1 MEIGS
6 VYNSGASFA
15 ERNPFTTPV
24 SSYNKAYMAY
34 GVNKI
39 GRNEPRE
46 EGNLSKLSQ
55 QGEQNGKKLGK
66 FQDGF
71 KQEECQ
77 TCKERRYVDGSDDS
91 GVSFQTPTKI
101 PKASAMAAV
110 RGHEQEHVVRNRDKA
125 EREGKEIVSQS
136 VTIHTGV
143 CPECGETFVSGG
155 TTRTTTRGDNSEK
168 FRVGEGGKGAP
179 VGSTLDTVA

>member
-39 GRNEPRE
+39 GREQE
-46 EGNLSKLSQ
+46 SGNLSKLSQ
-55 QGEQNGKKLGK
+55 QGEQSGKKLGK

-71 KQEECQ
+71 KEE
-77 TCKERRYVDGSDDS
+77 
-91 GVSFQTPTKI
+91 
-101 PKASAMAAV
+101 
-110 RGHEQEHVVRNRDKA
+110 
-125 EREGKEIVSQS
+125 
-136 VTIHTGV
+136 
-143 CPECGETFVSGG
+143 ETRS
-155 TTRTTTRGDNSEK
+155 K
-168 FRVGEGGKGAP
+168 
-179 VGSTLDTVA
+179 

>member
-34 GVNKI
+34 GVNRI
-39 GRNEPRE
+39 GREQE
-46 EGNLSKLSQ
+46 SGNLSKLSA
-55 QGEQNGKKLGK
+55 ENEKHNGNKKLGK
-66 FQDGF
+66 FRDGF
-71 KQEECQ
+71 KEEECQ

-110 RGHEQEHVVRNRDKA
+110 RRRGRNLFMMIPLL
-125 EREGKEIVSQS
+125 EYG
-136 VTIHTGV
+136 
-143 CPECGETFVSGG
+143 
-155 TTRTTTRGDNSEK
+155 N
-168 FRVGEGGKGAP
+168 KGAFLFS
-179 VGSTLDTVA
+179 VRWRYSQ

>member
-15 ERNPFTTPV
+15 ERNPFATPI

-39 GRNEPRE
+39 GREQENG
-46 EGNLSKLSQ
+46 GNLSKLSAEK
-55 QGEQNGKKLGK
+55 EQTGKKLGK

-110 RGHEQEHVVRNRDKA
+110 RGHEQEHVVRNRDKD

-155 TTRTTTRGDNSEK
+155 TTRTTTRSDNSEK
-168 FRVGEGGKGAP
+168 FRVGEGGKNVP
-179 VGSTLDTVA
+179 VGSSLDTVA

>member
-6 VYNSGASFA
+6 VYGGGASFA

-39 GRNEPRE
+39 GREQE
-46 EGNLSKLSQ
+46 SGNLSKLSQ
-55 QGEQNGKKLGK
+55 QGEQSGKKLGK

-71 KQEECQ
+71 KEEECQ

-125 EREGKEIVSQS
+125 EREGREIVSQS

-143 CPECGETFVSGG
+143 CPECGETYVSGG
-155 TTRTTTRGDNSEK
+155 TTRTTTRNDTSEK
-168 FRVGEGGKGAP
+168 FNVGMGGENAP
-179 VGSTLDTVA
+179 VGSSLDTVA